1 MKFSNLLPLLIVA
14 AGLARAQSPDPPS
27 RVARLNYLN
36 GPVSFR
42 PGGEDDWAAAALN
55 YPLTAGDHLWTDP
68 GAQTEMHVGST
79 AIRMGPETALE
90 FLNLDD
96 RTVQL
101 SLTDGSLN
109 VHIRSMQPDEVYEV
123 DTPNASILLHP
134 GDYRI
139 GVNGEA
145 NSSVVIVNAGE
156 ADVAGSG
163 TDFPVYPRQ
172 MAHLA
177 GTDSLTQEIT
187 AVPAPDGFDAWC
199 AQRERREMSM
209 VSARYVPR
217 DIIGYEDLDAYGVW
231 RNVPPYGWVWSPAS
245 VPVGWAPYREGHW
258 AWVEPWGWTWIDDEP
273 WGFAPFH
280 YGRWTF
286 AAGAWVWVPGRLDV
300 AVRPVYAPALVAFVG
315 GPRFSLSV
323 GVGGG
328 GLAAWF
334 PLGPGEVYR
343 PAYAVSPTY
352 VTRINI
358 VHVTDVT
365 VINRVDVVNVR
376 YVNQTV
382 PGAVVAV
389 PHEAFVGARPVA
401 AVAVHVEAREVIGA
415 PVAMTAAVPP
425 RRESVL
431 AGPVRTVAPP
441 ARHMQARVVTRTP
454 PPPPPVSF
462 AAKQRALESNGG
474 RPLDPA
480 QMNTVR
486 AAAPP
491 RPAPRVIPVRPPQ
504 PAPRVEETR
513 PPQPAPRVEEARP
526 PQPAPRAEE
535 ERKVEPQR
543 NDKKPPNKKA
553 TRK

>member
-1 MKFSNLLPLLIVA
+1 MKYKNKFIYLAPILVLSATA
-14 AGLARAQSPDPPS
+14 AVAQSPDPPS

-36 GPVSFR
+36 GQVSFR
-42 PGGEDDWAAAALN
+42 PGSEDDWVAAALN
-55 YPLTAGDHLWTDP
+55 YPLTTGDHLWTDP
-68 GAQTEMHVGST
+68 GAQSELHVAST
-79 AIRMGPETALE
+79 AIRMGSETALE

-101 SLTDGSLN
+101 SVTDGTLN
-109 VHIRSMQPDEVYEV
+109 VHIRSMRPDEVYEV
-123 DTPNASILLHP
+123 DTPNASILLHT

-139 GVNGEA
+139 AVNGDA

-163 TDFPVYPRQ
+163 TDFPVYARQ

-177 GTDSLTQEIT
+177 GADGLTQEIT
-187 AVPAPDGFDAWC
+187 AVPVPDDFDAWC

-217 DIIGYEDLDAYGVW
+217 DIIGYEDLDTYGVW

-280 YGRWTF
+280 YGRWAF
-286 AAGAWVWVPGRLDV
+286 VAGGWAWAPGRLDV

-328 GLAAWF
+328 MAAWF

-343 PAYAVSPTY
+343 PAYAVSPAY

-376 YVNQTV
+376 YVNQSV

-401 AVAVHVEAREVIGA
+401 AVAVHVEAREVAGA
-415 PVAMTAAVPP
+415 PVTMTAAVAP

-431 AGPVRTVAPP
+431 AGPVRTAAPP
-441 ARHMQARVVTRTP
+441 ARHMEARVVTRTP

-462 AAKQRALESNGG
+462 AAKQHALEANGG

-486 AAAPP
+486 ASAPP
-491 RPAPRVIPVRPPQ
+491 RPAPRVMPIRPPQPTPRVEAVRPPQ
-504 PAPRVEETR
+504 PAPRV
-513 PPQPAPRVEEARP
+513 V
-526 PQPAPRAEE
+526 E

-543 NDKKPPNKKA
+543 NEKKPPNKKA
-553 TRK
+553 TKK

>member
-1 MKFSNLLPLLIVA
+1 MKPKRKPSSSVVLAELGASAMKFSYLLPLLIIS
-14 AGLARAQSPDPPS
+14 AGLASAQSPDPPA

-36 GPVSFR
+36 GQVSFR
-42 PGGEDDWAAAALN
+42 PGSVEDWAAATLN
-55 YPLTAGDHLWTDP
+55 YPLTTGDHLWTDP

-79 AIRMGPETALE
+79 AIRMGSETALE

-101 SLTDGSLN
+101 SLTDGNLN

-123 DTPNASILLHP
+123 DTPNASILLHT

-139 GVNGEA
+139 GVNGDA

-163 TDFPVYPRQ
+163 TDFPVYARQ

-177 GTDSLTQEIT
+177 GADSLTREIT
-187 AVPAPDGFDAWC
+187 AVPVPDDFDAWC
-199 AQRERREMSM
+199 AQRERREMSLA
-209 VSARYVPR
+209 SARYVPR
-217 DIIGYEDLDAYGVW
+217 DIIGYEDLDTYGVW
-231 RNVPPYGWVWSPAS
+231 RNVPPYGWVWTPTNLPA
-245 VPVGWAPYREGHW
+245 GWAPYREGHW

-280 YGRWTF
+280 YGRWAF

-315 GPRFSLSV
+315 
-323 GVGGG
+323 VGGAG
-328 GLAAWF
+328 VAAWF

-343 PAYAVSPTY
+343 PAYAVSPAY

-365 VINRVDVVNVR
+365 VIDRVDVVNVR

-415 PVAMTAAVPP
+415 PVTMTAAIPP

-431 AGPVRTVAPP
+431 AGPVRTAAPP
-441 ARHMQARVVTRTP
+441 ARHMEARVVTRTP

-486 AAAPP
+486 AAAPH
-491 RPAPRVIPVRPPQ
+491 
-504 PAPRVEETR
+504 VE
-513 PPQPAPRVEEARP
+513 AAR
-526 PQPAPRAEE
+526 PAPRAEE
-535 ERKVEPQR
+535 QRKVEPRR
-543 NDKKPPNKKA
+543 NDKKPNKKA
-553 TRK
+553 TKK